1 MSENVV
7 LYLLQVI
14 TTGYQFITFSQVSS
28 SYTLF
33 TIKKYILKAT
43 FIMLNNLMTR
53 YLGLKKYRKILL
65 QINSS
70 YFSKAF
76 LHHSRNKT
84 GASL

>member
-53 YLGLKKYRKILL
+53 YLG
-65 QINSS
+65 
-70 YFSKAF
+70 
-76 LHHSRNKT
+76 
-84 GASL
+84 